1 MLQSKPARTGKRR
14 TRFAAAATSTALV
27 AGVGGLVLA
36 GAPAANAANV
46 NLDKRFNYTCKVDAG
61 ALPLGNHVLGV
72 RAQVQVPSVVNRNQ
86 TLPTRKTTITLTLPE
101 TLREATYD
109 ILRGRTAG
117 GESKDAKVSLSAP
130 GSSTLTVGIANL
142 RAAQAAVP
150 ATAGAPW
157 NIATVG
163 DVPAIKVPA
172 TAHTRAS
179 FSMPAAFSIAATVIN
194 VDDVRIGVT
203 LACKTAGSRVIGSVA
218 INKNASKVAAKVS
231 PKKIKA
237 KKTKAKIA
245 VTVSAGSPKASGKV
259 TAKIGKKTVGKG
271 TVKNGKATIKLK
283 KFKKKGTYKIKVT
296 YGGSAYAK
304 GSTKTIKVKV
314 RK

>member
-1 MLQSKPARTGKRR
+1 MLQSQPARTKRR
-14 TRFAAAATSTALV
+14 TRLAAASTGAALV
-27 AGVGGLVLA
+27 AGVGGLVIA

-61 ALPLGNHVLGV
+61 ALPLGNHTIGV
-72 RAQVQVPSVVNRNQ
+72 RTQVTVPSVVSRNQ

-101 TLREATYD
+101 TLRDATYNL
-109 ILRGRTAG
+109 INGRTAG
-117 GESKDAKVSLSAP
+117 GESKDAKVTISAP
-130 GSSTLTVGIANL
+130 GAAALTVGIANL
-142 RAAQAAVP
+142 RAPQAPVP
-150 ATAGAPW
+150 ATAGSPW

-172 TAHTRAS
+172 RAHTRAS
-179 FSMPAAFSIAATVIN
+179 FSMPAAFSIAATVVNAGGTSIP
-194 VDDVRIGVT
+194 VS
-203 LACKTAGSRVIGSVA
+203 LACKTSAARVIGSVSIA
-218 INKNASKVAAKVS
+218 KNAAKVTAKVS

-237 KKTKAKIA
+237 KKTKAKLA
-245 VTVSAGSPKASGKV
+245 VKVSAGSPAATGKV
-259 TAKIGKKTVGKG
+259 TAKIGKKTVGKA

-296 YGGSAYAK
+296 YSGSVYAK
-304 GSTKTIKVKV
+304 SATKTIKVKV